1 MRSIPVSDFA
11 TDEFPRVS
19 YDDTVLS
26 ALERMTA
33 SGRDY
38 AMVVEEGDVV
48 GVIEQ
53 AQLVFAYGR
62 GELRPDTRVSELA
75 RDLPCID
82 PDATFDDVVAFMV
95 AVGIFQVCV
104 DNRVMDDFM
113 LLRAIW
119 SERLAVAKAFR
130 EYEEPE
136 EPDNTGE
143 TAS

>member
-1 MRSIPVSDFA
+1 VRSIPVSDFA
-11 TDEFPRVS
+11 SDEFPRVS
-19 YDDTVLS
+19 YDDLALT

-33 SGRDY
+33 SQRDY

-53 AQLVFAYGR
+53 SQLVFAYGR
-62 GELRPDTRVSELA
+62 GELRPESRVSELA

-95 AVGIFQVCV
+95 DVGIYQVCV
-104 DNRVMDDFM
+104 DNKVMDDFM

-119 SERLAVAKAFR
+119 TERLAVAKAFR
-130 EYEEPE
+130 EYERPE
-136 EPDNTGE
+136 VEGE
-143 TAS
+143 A